1 MSPNREPLRDVLK
14 RMPAPQPRPGFA
26 DDVIARAVAAKAFGA
41 GPQRRRNLLLRRE
54 TWFGAAV
61 GAALA
66 IVATVLLMSPSVPT
80 IESGVTLALDEAR
93 TIDVVIDSERT
104 LEDATIRIAANG
116 SIELDGFDDSRQ
128 VQWQT
133 RLDRGRNVLS
143 LPIVARMAGAAEL
156 VATIEHDGR
165 VRRVA
170 VKMTV
175 KPPRTK
181 VA

>member
-1 MSPNREPLRDVLK
+1 MSPNREPLRNILK

-26 DDVIARAVAAKAFGA
+26 DDVIAKAVGA
-41 GPQRRRNLLLRRE
+41 GRTRPRNALLRWE
-54 TWFGAAV
+54 TWFGAVV

-66 IVATVLLMSPSVPT
+66 VIVTVFLMRPTVPT
-80 IESGVTLALDEAR
+80 IESGVTLALDESR

-104 LEDATIRIAANG
+104 LEDATIRIAATG

-165 VRRVA
+165 IRRVA

-175 KPPRTK
+175 RPPRTK

>member
-1 MSPNREPLRDVLK
+1 MSPNRESLRDVLK

-26 DDVIARAVAAKAFGA
+26 DDVIAKAVGA
-41 GPQRRRNLLLRRE
+41 RVERRRHPLVRWE
-54 TWFGAAV
+54 TWFGAVV
-61 GAALA
+61 GAAVA
-66 IVATVLLMSPSVPT
+66 VIVTVFLLRPTVPAVD
-80 IESGVTLALDEAR
+80 SGVTLALDEAR

-116 SIELDGFDDSRQ
+116 SIELDGFDDGRQ

-156 VATIEHDGR
+156 VATIEHEGR
-165 VRRVA
+165 IRRVA